1 MIRSLAAFSTA
12 LALCPIGVYLA
23 GGSAASPPAP
33 GGAGVCNFAFDGPR
47 VVGLSGVP
55 YVEAGLHFTECTVR
69 AHATT
74 TVCLS
79 VEGGD
84 SAGLCQTHGATV
96 PTFVYYPYQP
106 GTTYIATGKGCYATL
121 QDDDSPAEPATYCA
135 DIPDKRVRL

>member
-12 LALCPIGVYLA
+12 LALCPIGVYCA

-33 GGAGVCNFAFDGPR
+33 GGAGVCSYAFDGPR
-47 VVGLSGVP
+47 VVRLSGVP
-55 YVEAGLHFTECTVR
+55 YVEAGLHATECTVR
-69 AHATT
+69 GHPTT

-79 VEGGD
+79 VEGD
-84 SAGLCQTHGATV
+84 NSAGRCQTHGATI

-106 GTTYIATGKGCYATL
+106 GATYIATGKGCYGLL
-121 QDDDSPAEPATYCA
+121 QDDVSPDEPTTYCA